1 MVVEVKEVK
10 VWWVGSSGPRSGRSG
25 SCQSE
30 PGRSRPGQSVSS
42 PSASA
47 PLLSTRFD
55 FYQHQSL
62 PLVLIY
68 PQTDAE
74 IPEFTKKPHRYRSLP
89 PMCKI
94 KRIGWVSFIYKQMD
108 TSLHICCYTVHLIT
122 YLLLYCTPYYI
133 SSILLIEV

>member
-1 MVVEVKEVK
+1 MG
-10 VWWVGSSGPRSGRSG
+10 WGLVGRGQGGRGLVNQSQGGLGQG
-25 SCQSE
+25 SQFQVRQLQHHRCRQ
-30 PGRSRPGQSVSS
+30 G
-42 PSASA
+42 
-47 PLLSTRFD
+47 STFTNINL
-55 FYQHQSL
+55 F

-122 YLLLYCTPYYI
+122 YFLLYCTPYYI